1 MSRQVTF
8 HKSTYPDTVENKIKE
23 SISKHRLPASL
34 LYESVG
40 QASRWLNYARAWSP
54 VHRDKEINQLYN
66 SLYQSVLSELDGE
79 AFHYL
84 SFGCGDGLKDESFLQ
99 LAKARKSG
107 PEVTLMDVSPALILR
122 AAQRLNAWNPRLLV
136 VDLESKPGLP
146 ECGEQIC
153 DHKCLISCLGM
164 LPTLG
169 HKQLLPYLSS
179 VLSEKDQL
187 ILSANL
193 SPTETDE
200 DKANI
205 KLQYDN
211 PEAHAWYAGVLLE
224 LGLQRTDFMLG
235 CRLESLQELTGAYRI
250 VVHARMLR
258 KLELPVCGETYLLE
272 AEEQLE
278 VFRSE
283 RWTPA
288 ALRNRLKELGLN
300 MAHAMESDDCQE
312 GVYCIVKG

>member
-8 HKSTYPDTVENKIKE
+8 HKSTYPDTVETKIKE
-23 SISKHRLPASL
+23 CISKHRLPASL

-40 QASRWLNYARAWSP
+40 QASRWLNYARAWAP
-54 VHRDKEINQLYN
+54 VHRDKEIEHLYD
-66 SLYQSVLSELDGE
+66 SLYQSVLGELGGE

-84 SFGCGDGLKDESFLQ
+84 SFGCGDGVKDDSFLQ
-99 LAKARKSG
+99 LATARK
-107 PEVTLMDVSPALILR
+107 PDPKVTLLDVSPSLILR
-122 AAQRLNAWNPRLLV
+122 AAQRLNAWNTRLLV
-136 VDLESKPGLP
+136 ADLESKPGLT
-146 ECGEQIC
+146 ECCAQMG
-153 DHKCLISCLGM
+153 DHTCLISCLGM

-169 HKQLLPYLSS
+169 HEHLLPYLSS
-179 VLSEKDQL
+179 VLREKDQL

-193 SPTETDE
+193 SPTDTDE
-200 DKANI
+200 DKATI

-224 LGLQRTDFMLG
+224 LGLQRSDFILDCG
-235 CRLESLQELTGAYRI
+235 VESLPELSGAYRI
-250 VVHARMLR
+250 VVYARILR
-258 KLELPVCGETYLLE
+258 KLDLPVCGETYHLH
-272 AEEQLE
+272 AEDELE

-288 ALRNRLKELGLN
+288 ALRIRLKELGLN